1 MKISQIDHLV
11 LTVKDIEVSCV
22 FYTTVLGMEEISFGQ
37 GRKAVAFGDQK
48 INFHQ
53 VGKELEPKALQPT
66 PGSGDLCFIT
76 TTTLSEVIRH
86 LQTCKVAIIEG
97 PVERSGATGTISS
110 IYIRDPDQNLIE
122 IAEYVN

>member
-1 MKISQIDHLV
+1 MKINKIDHLV
-11 LTVKDIEVSCV
+11 LTVNDIEASCL

-37 GRKAVAFGDQK
+37 GRKAMAFGDQK

-53 VGKELEPKALQPT
+53 VGQELEPKALQPT

-76 TTTLSEVIRH
+76 KEPLSAVIAH
-86 LQTCKVAIIEG
+86 LQACGVEIIDG
-97 PVERSGATGTISS
+97 PVKRSGATGPITS

-122 IAEYVN
+122 VATYLK